1 MSILAIVFDES
12 NIEEMNGWAN
22 SIASSFGQTLTI
34 YYIGTCSENTKIDN
48 LLCVTTEEA
57 LTVIKK
63 EFDSTSIKL
72 LLLDHPLV
80 KRGKKADLLNKF
92 IELGYCDSITLRFP
106 SEGGLG
112 GNKILVPTAGGSN
125 SIEAL
130 KFSEKFIS
138 DTNDASLDVLFVE
151 SDVSELSEE
160 VGMKRLERILSESG
174 FSEGNKAIN
183 PTVSLGNDISAVIHS
198 EASSGEYDLVL
209 LGASDSGLLNRA
221 FFGTLT
227 DRLLREDGKVA
238 VGVFRAASNVKEKIK
253 LGFKKIISGKIPQL
267 NRELRVTIF
276 ENVEVNS
283 KWSFDF
289 VALTSFSTALAA
301 LGLMLNSPAVIIG
314 AMLVAPLMTPILGAA
329 LSLIQGNKVLMVDCS
344 KSLLFGYF
352 SALIL
357 GVLLGTFGIFYGVT
371 DQMQSRSEPDVP
383 DMLIAIISGMA
394 AAYCYARPRLVSA
407 LAGVAIAAALI
418 PPIATAGIAIAMNE
432 QKIAFGATLLFT
444 TNVVFIIIGA
454 GITFLMLGIRAK
466 KNQNSLNIW
475 TRRFA
480 LAIVIVAAIHIVP
493 LSSVLMS
500 KVSSELSKNENKI
513 DDLEGQIRQLII
525 KDTGE
530 DLLIKIEVSNDNN
543 DTKILLIDVMSDEF
557 KSDEII
563 KEMLAVADKFYKKK
577 VIIRLRKNFDY
588 S

>member
-1 MSILAIVFDES
+1 
-12 NIEEMNGWAN
+12 
-22 SIASSFGQTLTI
+22 
-34 YYIGTCSENTKIDN
+34 
-48 LLCVTTEEA
+48 
-57 LTVIKK
+57 
-63 EFDSTSIKL
+63 
-72 LLLDHPLV
+72 
-80 KRGKKADLLNKF
+80 
-92 IELGYCDSITLRFP
+92 
-106 SEGGLG
+106 
-112 GNKILVPTAGGSN
+112 
-125 SIEAL
+125 
-130 KFSEKFIS
+130 
-138 DTNDASLDVLFVE
+138 
-151 SDVSELSEE
+151 
-160 VGMKRLERILSESG
+160 
-174 FSEGNKAIN
+174 
-183 PTVSLGNDISAVIHS
+183 
-198 EASSGEYDLVL
+198 
-209 LGASDSGLLNRA
+209 
-221 FFGTLT
+221 
-227 DRLLREDGKVA
+227 
-238 VGVFRAASNVKEKIK
+238 
-253 LGFKKIISGKIPQL
+253 
-267 NRELRVTIF
+267 
-276 ENVEVNS
+276 
-283 KWSFDF
+283 
-289 VALTSFSTALAA
+289 
-301 LGLMLNSPAVIIG
+301 
-314 AMLVAPLMTPILGAA
+314 LVAPLMTPILGAA

-500 KVSSELSKNENKI
+500 KVSSELSRNENKI

-543 DTKILLIDVMSDEF
+543 DTKILLIDVMSAEF

-563 KEMLAVADKFYKKK
+563 KEMLAIADKFYNKK